1 MSSDKKHPG
10 LLFITVGLLLLLLG
24 TTFGLIGGLQ
34 YVGDNFLSDL
44 LPFYKT
50 RPLHV
55 FLITAFIIVTA
66 SGGVYYYLN
75 TLHPDISSVRKNA
88 GIQLFLFTLTTLII
102 VVCFIDGT
110 FGGREYLEYPPVLA
124 LPILICWIIFAIN
137 YLRTVRGVKF
147 KTAPIYYWMWGTG
160 ILFFIITYLESYLWM
175 FPYFRDNIVRDVTVQ
190 WKSLGSMVGAWN
202 MLIYGSGFYIM
213 EKISGNEKTA
223 RAPLT
228 FFFYFLGLTNL
239 MFNWGHHTY
248 IVPHSPYIKYTAY
261 IISMTELLILGNI
274 ILGWRRSLTNAQK
287 NFSNI
292 PYRFLSASDL
302 WIFLNLILAITISIP
317 AVNKYSH
324 GTHITV
330 AHAMGATIGINTMIL
345 FASVYYIFSI
355 HYTEITEKYKKQIHY
370 GFWIL
375 NISLFLFWTSLLIAG
390 FIKGREAIAGS
401 NSNFREIME
410 HIKHWLHL
418 FAGAGI
424 GISIGLFL
432 LALPVIRTFFAARRQ
447 TMN

>member
-1 MSSDKKHPG
+1 MSSAKNQPG
-10 LLFITVGLLLLLLG
+10 ILFIIVGLSLLLLG

-34 YVGDNFLSDL
+34 YVGENFLSEI

-55 FLITAFIIVTA
+55 FLITTFIIVTA

-75 TLHPDISSVRKNA
+75 KLHPDISTIKNNS
-88 GIQLFLFTLTTLII
+88 GVQLFLFTITTLII
-102 VVCFIDGT
+102 VICFIGGI
-110 FGGREYLEYPPVLA
+110 FGGREYLEYPPVFA
-124 LPILICWIIFAIN
+124 FPILVCWFIFAFN
-137 YLRTVRGVKF
+137 YLKTVKRVKF

-175 FPYFRDNIVRDVTVQ
+175 FPFFRDNIVRDVTVQ

-274 ILGWRRSLTNAQK
+274 ILGWRRSLTEAQK
-287 NFSNI
+287 NFNNI
-292 PYRFLSASDL
+292 PFRFLSASDL
-302 WIFLNLILAITISIP
+302 WIFLNLVLAITISIP
-317 AVNKYSH
+317 AVNKYTH

-345 FASVYYIFSI
+345 LASVYYIFSS
-355 HYTEITEKYKKQIHY
+355 HFPAITEKYKNQILY

-375 NISLFLFWTSLLIAG
+375 NISLFFFWASLLIAG
-390 FIKGREAIAGS
+390 YIKGRETVFGS
-401 NSNFREIME
+401 NENFREIMD

-418 FAGAGI
+418 FSAAGI
-424 GISIGLFL
+424 GISIGLFM
-432 LALPVIRTFFAARRQ
+432 LALPVISTFLSERRK
-447 TMN
+447 TTD